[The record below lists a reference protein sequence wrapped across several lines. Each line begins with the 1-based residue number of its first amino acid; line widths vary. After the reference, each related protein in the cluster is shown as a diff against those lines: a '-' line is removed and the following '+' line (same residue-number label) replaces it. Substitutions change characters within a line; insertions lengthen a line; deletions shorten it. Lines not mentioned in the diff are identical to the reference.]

1 MLERITKK
9 AHKKCHFSMP
19 EQSLLSKWFGI
30 ITLENF
36 YMIVCVSKQQA
47 SSSKSKITYCISSA
61 CTKGRV
67 KYYIRNC
74 YTVTSSILQ
83 QLPFFLVIFSASL
96 SEVTFCSLWLT
107 GWKRCFIYKFF
118 MQYYNFAKFATLDGN
133 VAIEVGNEM

>member
-1 MLERITKK
+1 
-9 AHKKCHFSMP
+9 
-19 EQSLLSKWFGI
+19 
-30 ITLENF
+30 
-36 YMIVCVSKQQA
+36 MIVCVSKQQA

-83 QLPFFLVIFSASL
+83 QLPFFSVIFSGSS

-133 VAIEVGNEM
+133 IAIEVGNEM